1 MRLLRLDLWWTAIA
15 IIVAVVVLRRL
26 ARRRAVAVTTIALL
40 NDPTYQASPLRHVP
54 FGLAVG
60 ALVLVLCG
68 LLQPVLPSVQ
78 RDVRIQGLDIVL
90 VIDLSLSM
98 TEPIGFRTGMLTRP
112 SEIGPA
118 RIDAVKQ
125 ALRTFIER
133 RPGDRVGV
141 VVFSDNSY
149 VVSPLTIDHEH
160 LLGYF
165 SLIHPLMLVGEGR
178 TAIGDGIDTGMSLL
192 RRQSTSERR
201 NKVLMVF
208 TDGASNTGRNPLQ
221 SLADATRAGTRV
233 HLVGVDLA
241 QEMKRS
247 PRVGELITAVRSRGG
262 RYFSAESSA
271 ELDEAARSLDDLE
284 RGEVTTHTYVRN
296 EPLVEW
302 LALPALALLLLA
314 VGLRALPIFIG
325 LH

>member
-1 MRLLRLDLWWTAIA
+1 MRLLRVDLWWAAIA
-15 IIVAVVVLRRL
+15 IIVAVVAVRRL
-26 ARRRAVAVTTIALL
+26 TRQRAVAVTTIALMD
-40 NDPTYQASPLRHVP
+40 DPSYQAPLLRHLP
-54 FGLAVG
+54 FGLAAA

-68 LLQPVLPSVQ
+68 LLQPVLASIQ

-98 TEPIGFRTGMLTRP
+98 TEPIGFKGGIGQGSAT
-112 SEIGPA
+112 GPA

-125 ALRTFIER
+125 AVRTFIER
-133 RPGDRVGV
+133 RPDDRVGV

-149 VVSPLTIDHEH
+149 VVSPLTLDHEH

-165 SLIHPLMLVGEGR
+165 SLIHPLMLVGEGK
-178 TAIGDGIDTGMSLL
+178 TAIGDGIDTGMLLL

-208 TDGASNTGRNPLQ
+208 TDGASNMGRNPLQ
-221 SLADATRAGTRV
+221 SLADATRAGARV
-233 HLVGVDLA
+233 HLVGVDLE
-241 QEMKRS
+241 QEIKRS
-247 PRVGELITAVRSRGG
+247 PRVGDFIEAVQSRGG
-262 RYFSAESSA
+262 RYYAAESLA

-284 RGEVTTHTYVRN
+284 RGEVTTRAYLRN
-296 EPLVEW
+296 EPLVQW
-302 LALPALALLLLA
+302 FALPALALLLLA
-314 VGLRALPIFIG
+314 LGLRAVPIFIG

>member
-1 MRLLRLDLWWTAIA
+1 MKLLRLDLWWMAIGIA
-15 IIVAVVVLRRL
+15 VAVLAVRRL
-26 ARRRAVAVTTIALL
+26 TRRRAVAVTTIALL
-40 NDPTYQASPLRHVP
+40 TDPSYQASASRHVP
-54 FGLAVG
+54 FGLAAG

-68 LLQPVLPSVQ
+68 LLQPVLAVFQ
-78 RDVRIQGLDIVL
+78 REVRIQGLDIVL

-98 TEPIGFRTGMLTRP
+98 TEPIGFKEGTLGQP
-112 SEIGPA
+112 SRSGPP

-133 RPGDRVGV
+133 RPSDRVGV

-165 SLIHPLMLVGEGR
+165 SLIHPLMLVGEGK
-178 TAIGDGIDTGMSLL
+178 TAIGEGIDAGMSLL

-208 TDGASNTGRNPLQ
+208 TDGASNVGRNPLK
-221 SLADATRAGTRV
+221 SLEDATRAGTRV
-233 HLVGVDLA
+233 HLVGVDLE
-241 QEMKRS
+241 QEKKRS
-247 PRVGELITAVRSRGG
+247 PKVEELIEEVQSRGG
-262 RYFSAESSA
+262 RYYAAESSA
-271 ELDEAARSLDDLE
+271 DLDQAARSLDELE
-284 RGEVTTHTYVRN
+284 QGEVKTRAYVRN
-296 EPLVEW
+296 EPLVQW
-302 LALPALALLLLA
+302 FALPALAMLLLA
-314 VGLRALPIFIG
+314 VSLRAVPIFIG